1 MCLLVRVSLEATDRF
16 PKLRKVNACGGTLVG
31 FAKGAGMIEPDM
43 ATMLAFV
50 LTDVAVPRADLQA
63 MLARAAS
70 TSFNACSVDADQ
82 STSDSLVCLSSG
94 AVAAPAPA
102 ELAAF
107 EAALTTLCE
116 DLAEDVVRNGEG
128 TSHVIR
134 VAVSGAPDVEL
145 ARGVGKAVVNSPLFK
160 SAVAGNDPNVGRLVS
175 AVGSYL
181 GRAAPEIDLDACTFT
196 MGGRLLFEKG
206 EFRIDGEAEDFV
218 HAHLCDALLTGANGE
233 SLPYPP
239 HERCV
244 EIGVDLGV
252 GDAALTVHGSDLT
265 HEYVS
270 INADYR
276 S

>member
-1 MCLLVRVSLEATDRF
+1 MCA
-16 PKLRKVNACGGTLVG
+16 
-31 FAKGAGMIEPDM
+31 
-43 ATMLAFV
+43 
-50 LTDVAVPRADLQA
+50 ADA
-63 MLARAAS
+63 
-70 TSFNACSVDADQ
+70 SFNACSVDADQ

-94 AVAAPAPA
+94 AVAPSAA
-102 ELAAF
+102 ELPAF

-116 DLAEDVVRNGEG
+116 KLAEDVVRNGEG
-128 TSHVIR
+128 TTHVIR
-134 VAVSGAPDVEL
+134 VSVTGAPDVEL

-175 AVGSYL
+175 TVGSYL
-181 GRAAPEIDLDACTFT
+181 GRAAPELPLERCVMT
-196 MGGRLLFEKG
+196 MGGRVIFEGGCFK
-206 EFRIDGEAEDFV
+206 IDAAAEDFV
-218 HAHLCDALLTGANGE
+218 HAHLCDALLTSPDGA

-244 EIGVDLGV
+244 EIGVDLGA